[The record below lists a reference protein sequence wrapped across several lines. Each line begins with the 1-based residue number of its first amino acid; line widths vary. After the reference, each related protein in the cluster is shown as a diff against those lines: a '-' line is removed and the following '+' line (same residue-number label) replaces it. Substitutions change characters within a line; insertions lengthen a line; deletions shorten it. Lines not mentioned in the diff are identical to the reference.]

1 MIHLTEN
8 VQIKLSKNEV
18 KYLHIIKERYKYKR
32 SQFIRDEIREKMERD
47 VPKMRINLAKEL
59 EFKVPF

>member
-1 MIHLTEN
+1 MIKLTEN

-18 KYLHIIKERYKYKR
+18 KYLNIIKERYKYKR
-32 SQFIRDEIREKMERD
+32 SQFIRDAIREKMERD